1 MLTSDHPEANDWQL
15 FQLPPALAA
24 TVAAFAASIPSAEA
38 QYPLPPTYDNVLKS
52 PINPNVTI
60 SYKQPDNGTCT
71 TVFPTQKQYTGYIS
85 LPPYTL
91 APIQQNYSINTFFWF
106 VEARQVP
113 ESAPLTVWLNGG
125 PGSSSMVG
133 LFNEVGPCEV
143 VQMNDGSYGTQSRMW
158 GWDRSSNMLFIDQPN
173 QVGFSYDT
181 TTNGSYDLFANEVRE
196 PATADT
202 DLPSFLNLDG
212 TFSTANSNEEKSW
225 SASSNTTEI
234 AASAT
239 WHFLQSWLSSFPQ
252 YNPAV
257 RPNVTSPQV
266 PDAAVGIHLFTESYG
281 GKYGPTFARY
291 FDERTQE
298 RKRGLMPSNSSL
310 DIQLESL
317 GIINGIV
324 DDVVQNY
331 YYPFFAYN
339 NTYGIKAYTQTDQL
353 NTLQAFSGPGG
364 CLEQINACRA
374 AADETDPNGLG
385 DIAETNEIC
394 EAAQYNCLNV
404 TAPYIRSG
412 YNVYD
417 VRQQTPSPDPPAAYQ
432 EYLNNETVLESIG
445 AHINYTESS
454 PYVQQGF
461 ISTGDTIR
469 GGQLDDIAYLL
480 SNNVRV
486 ALMYGDADFICNW
499 LGGQAISLEVAKLVR
514 PRPSPG
520 PPGPP
525 GAPPPLQF
533 NPYADA
539 FPAAGYADIVVNSS
553 YVGGAVRQF
562 GNLSFS
568 RIYDAGHLMPYYQP
582 ETAFT
587 VFTRIIQGTEISTG
601 DVVDLSTFGSE
612 GPQNATHTN
621 KVPDQPDPT
630 CWVRAW
636 NSTCTTDDTEAMR
649 AGNGIVA
656 NGIFYLDDSSVSLPS
671 SSVRAGIPGSPMSVA
686 SDDASQE
693 TGGASSSTTT
703 ALTGVYTATNTPS
716 PSEGAASAAWMAR
729 RQTSHF
735 FAGPMGVLLLGFVF
749 GVALFFVG
757 G

>member
-1 MLTSDHPEANDWQL
+1 MT
-15 FQLPPALAA
+15 
-24 TVAAFAASIPSAEA
+24 SIPFAEA
-38 QYPLPPTYDNVLKS
+38 QYPPPPTYDNVLKS

-60 SYKQPDNGTCT
+60 SYKEPDEGTCT
-71 TVFPTQKQYTGYIS
+71 TVYPTQKQYTGYIT

-113 ESAPLTVWLNGG
+113 ESAPLTIWLNGG

-133 LFNEVGPCEV
+133 LFTEVGPCEV

-181 TTNGSYDLFANEVRE
+181 ATNASYDLFANEVRE
-196 PATADT
+196 PATAET

-212 TFSTANSNEEKSW
+212 TFGTANSNEKESW

-257 RPNVTSPQV
+257 RPNVTSTQV
-266 PDAAVGIHLFTESYG
+266 PEAAVGIHLFTESYG

-291 FDERTQE
+291 FDQRTE
-298 RKRGLMPSNSSL
+298 DRRNGLLPSNGSL

-324 DDVVQNY
+324 DDAVQNY
-331 YYPFFAYN
+331 FYPFFGYN
-339 NTYGIKAYTQTDQL
+339 NTYGIKAYSQTDQL

-364 CLEQINACRA
+364 CLEQINACRT
-374 AADETDPNGLG
+374 AADATDPDGLG
-385 DIAETNEIC
+385 DVARTNELC
-394 EAAQYNCLNV
+394 EAAQYGCLNV
-404 TAPYIRSG
+404 TAPYVRNG

-417 VRQQTPSPDPPAAYQ
+417 IRQQTPSPDPPAAYQ

-445 AHINYTESS
+445 ARVNYTESN

-461 ISTGDTIR
+461 ISTGDTMR
-469 GGQLDDIAYLL
+469 GGQLTDIAYLL
-480 SNNVRV
+480 SKGVRV
-486 ALMYGDADFICNW
+486 ALMYGDADWICNW

-514 PRPSPG
+514 PLPSPG
-520 PPGPP
+520 PPGFPP
-525 GAPPPLQF
+525 TPGL

-568 RIYDAGHLMPYYQP
+568 RVYDAGHLLPYYQP

-636 NSTCTTDDTEAMR
+636 NSTCTTDDTEAML
-649 AGNGIVA
+649 AGKGIVA
-656 NGIFYLDDSSVSLPS
+656 NGIFYQDDSSVSLPR

-693 TGGASSSTTT
+693 TGDASSSTAP

-716 PSEGAASAAWMAR
+716 PSEGAASAAWKAS
-729 RQTSHF
+729 RQVSPNS
-735 FAGPMGVLLLGFVF
+735 AGPTVALVFGFVF
-749 GVALFFVG
+749 GVALLF
-757 G
+757 